1 VLALLYKIHFERRA
15 AMKYRSRMVACLAVL
30 LLWGTGCGKDEKS
43 SAERDAEVKKA
54 LQEGAAKEQK
64 MYEGM
69 AKGMENM
76 EKGLQ
81 EQKEKQK

>member
-1 VLALLYKIHFERRA
+1 MRYRTKMLACA
-15 AMKYRSRMVACLAVL
+15 AVL
-30 LLWGTGCGKDEKS
+30 LLWGAGCGKDEKS
-43 SAERDAEVKKA
+43 SAERDAEIKKA

-69 AKGMENM
+69 QKGMENM
-76 EKGLQ
+76 EKSLQ

>member
-1 VLALLYKIHFERRA
+1 MRYGTKMLACA
-15 AMKYRSRMVACLAVL
+15 AVV
-30 LLWGTGCGKDEKS
+30 LLWGAGCGKDQKS
-43 SAERDAEVKKA
+43 SAERDAEIKKA

-69 AKGMENM
+69 QKGMENM
-76 EKGLQ
+76 EKSLQ

>member
-1 VLALLYKIHFERRA
+1 
-15 AMKYRSRMVACLAVL
+15 MVACLAVV

-43 SAERDAEVKKA
+43 SAERDAEIKKV

-69 AKGMENM
+69 QKGMENM
-76 EKGLQ
+76 EKSIQ
-81 EQKEKQK
+81 EQKEKKK

>member
-1 VLALLYKIHFERRA
+1 MKTWTGALACA
-15 AMKYRSRMVACLAVL
+15 AVGL
-30 LLWGTGCGKDEKS
+30 LLAAGCGKGDKS

-69 AKGMENM
+69 QKGMEQM
-76 EKGLQ
+76 EKSME
-81 EQKEKQK
+81 EQKEKAKK